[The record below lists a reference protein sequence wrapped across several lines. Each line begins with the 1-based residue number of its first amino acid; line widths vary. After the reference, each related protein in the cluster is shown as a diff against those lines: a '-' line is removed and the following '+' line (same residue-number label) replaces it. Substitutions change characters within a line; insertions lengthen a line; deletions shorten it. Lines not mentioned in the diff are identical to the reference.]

1 MKLHELKPPDGAHRG
16 RKRIGRGIAAGQGK
30 TSGRG
35 QKGQGSRSSVSI
47 PRGFEGGQMPIFMRL
62 PKLRGFHNRFKKR
75 YAVVNLGKLNRYEAG
90 SEVDEQ
96 SLIASGLVSKPLD
109 GVKVLSAG
117 GISVAL
123 HLKVTAIS
131 ARARSLVEKAGGTVT
146 LLQVVPA
153 VDEPIPSEVE
163 ADAAATAS
171 AEEGGEPEAAVEETA
186 EDDG

>member
-1 MKLHELKPPDGAHRG
+1 MKLHELKPPEGAHRAS
-16 RKRIGRGIAAGQGK
+16 KRIGRGIAAGQGK

-96 SLIASGLVSKPLD
+96 SLLASGLISKPLD

-123 HLKVTAIS
+123 HLNVTAIS
-131 ARARSLVEKAGGTVT
+131 AKARALVEKAGGTVT
-146 LLQVVPA
+146 LLQVVRPVEEA
-153 VDEPIPSEVE
+153 VASEVE
-163 ADAAATAS
+163 AVAAVTAAA
-171 AEEGGEPEAAVEETA
+171 EEAPEPEAAAEETA
-186 EDDG
+186 EDDA